1 VRAERS
7 SRIRDVLGV
16 RVQVT
21 LGGNQRSVPGDLPED
36 VDRNAD
42 VGHPGQAGVAQ
53 VVAAQML
60 VAQVGDDLVP
70 VRRVAEHG
78 RGDSTAARPGED
90 PRRWVIVNSME
101 ALFDQWTGL
110 FNERDGAGPLAFSA
124 FVDDPTWAG
133 CGLPPDRPGPGV
145 AVNVGAPDAGHFADP
160 SRSASGEDNNVA
172 PAFEVIGR
180 PGDERRSQVAERLP
194 IWQRQ

>member
-1 VRAERS
+1 MSAPSIVSCSSPTELGTIWGPIRRQVHAERS
-7 SRIRDVLGV
+7 SRIRDGLGV
-16 RVQVT
+16 GVQVT

-70 VRRVAEHG
+70 VGRVAEHG

-90 PRRWVIVNSME
+90 PPRWVIVNSME
-101 ALFDQWTGL
+101 A
-110 FNERDGAGPLAFSA
+110 FS
-124 FVDDPTWAG
+124 TSG
-133 CGLPPDRPGPGV
+133 R
-145 AVNVGAPDAGHFADP
+145 
-160 SRSASGEDNNVA
+160 ASSMSGTVRA
-172 PAFEVIGR
+172 
-180 PGDERRSQVAERLP
+180 RLP
-194 IWQRQ
+194 